1 LSPEYLSDANDKIKL
16 QPAGPYII
24 SSSQFQVDINGGLT
38 ASNAIIKG
46 NIQADSGYIGN

>member
-1 LSPEYLSDANDKIKL
+1 MLSGS
-16 QPAGPYII
+16 GVI
-24 SSSQFQVDINGGLT
+24 SSSNFYVSTEGNLT